1 MDIEDYSNETIDYI
15 YGDLNEQEKASFEEK
30 LKSDPVLAEEVSKL
44 KEMMGEIKL
53 GVQLEDYLN
62 DPGNLLSNLQSDTEV
77 QLPVGIGTP
86 GDYNKHKQR
95 EYLLSKQF
103 RNKYVYPIAA
113 SIAAILY
120 FGNLAFF
127 IASPELAF
135 KKYYKEYEPIYY
147 AQATI
152 NEAQALYV
160 HSFDAYTKGDYEAV
174 AENMHT
180 LMEEGNLNVRGQIML
195 AFYDAWTKEF
205 IKKEDPNQM
214 FKEDATWALAITA
227 YKLGELE
234 QAQEL
239 FHEIATEKY
248 KRAGKAARMER
259 KVSEMLMKE

>member
-62 DPGNLLSNLQSDTEV
+62 DPGGEWAEEEADKAKK
-77 QLPVGIGTP
+77 
-86 GDYNKHKQR
+86 DYNKHKQR